1 MLVEAVG
8 GPRAAGRVR
17 ERSGNI
23 VGLDVHGQGGGAPG
37 ILESFLTVVGREERQ
52 FPLSHSSTTRQP
64 EVGVLT
70 RMYKLPTWD
79 KWDQCG
85 CGITKTRSGGG
96 PGTSGIRG
104 EIGLNTL
111 VLIHEPLAGVN
122 AHIHERPLELRLRDL
137 EGP

>member
-23 VGLDVHGQGGGAPG
+23 AGLDVHGQGGGAPG

-52 FPLSHSSTTRQP
+52 FPLSHTNFEEKKENFSSTTRQP

-70 RMYKLPTWD
+70 RRVQTLPTWD

-85 CGITKTRSGGG
+85 CGITKTRSGGVLG
-96 PGTSGIRG
+96 QVGSGGR
-104 EIGLNTL
+104 
-111 VLIHEPLAGVN
+111 
-122 AHIHERPLELRLRDL
+122 
-137 EGP
+137 

>member
-85 CGITKTRSGGG
+85 CGITKTRSGGVLG
-96 PGTSGIRG
+96 QVGSGGR
-104 EIGLNTL
+104 
-111 VLIHEPLAGVN
+111 
-122 AHIHERPLELRLRDL
+122 
-137 EGP
+137 

>member
-23 VGLDVHGQGGGAPG
+23 AGLDVHGQGGGAPG

-52 FPLSHSSTTRQP
+52 FPLSHTNFEEKKGNFSSTTRQP

-70 RMYKLPTWD
+70 RMYKRFPPGTSGISAAAGSRRHDQGGSWD
-79 KWDQCG
+79 KWDQG
-85 CGITKTRSGGG
+85 GDRS
-96 PGTSGIRG
+96 
-104 EIGLNTL
+104 
-111 VLIHEPLAGVN
+111 
-122 AHIHERPLELRLRDL
+122 
-137 EGP
+137 